1 MAEDPLLP
9 VAFLLAPQ
17 APATGNAATADR
29 LRRIF
34 EARGLRVVSVDP
46 NTLLPDGGADG
57 EGAAAVDASGAAV
70 CVALHGIKSARLVV
84 GCRAPL
90 VVVTGG
96 TDVNVDIAKDS
107 DKAATMA
114 RVLRWEGTAAV
125 VSFSQAMIDA
135 MHALLEAT
143 AAVPV
148 AIPARQCRTAAPPVH
163 LIPQGV
169 DLPPRPEAGSAV
181 AAQVQRVIQAVLHP
195 GETVRDAR
203 QRVLLLVAGLRPVKD
218 VLFLADAVDGAW
230 GDGKDLRLVILG
242 GRLDEAYGAMV
253 EERAHKSP
261 GAFILLPHA
270 LCREAC
276 VEVMRHCAAVVNS
289 STSEGMSG
297 ALLESLAVGT
307 PVLAR
312 MIPGNLALAD
322 MARAALGAAVAADEE
337 PPPPPPGGGG
347 VVIYDSPDDFVQQS
361 EALFSQGGAG
371 AAAAGL
377 GVEGLRAVAAIASDE
392 RSKWHAVL
400 DAVLS

>member
-1 MAEDPLLP
+1 MADRQKQP

-34 EARGLRVVSVDP
+34 ESRGLRVVSVDP
-46 NTLLPDGGADG
+46 SALLPDGGADG
-57 EGAAAVDASGAAV
+57 EAAAAVDASGAVV

-135 MHALLEAT
+135 MHALLDAT
-143 AAVPV
+143 AAVP
-148 AIPARQCRTAAPPVH
+148 AALPASRCRAAAPPVH

-169 DLPPRPEAGSAV
+169 DLPLRPQAGSAL
-181 AAQVQRVIQAVLHP
+181 ATQVQGVLRAVLRP
-195 GETVRDAR
+195 GETVGDAK

-253 EERAHKSP
+253 EERANKSP
-261 GAFILLPHA
+261 GAFVLLPDV
-270 LCREAC
+270 LCRQAC

-312 MIPGNLALAD
+312 MIAGNVALAD
-322 MARAALGAAVAADEE
+322 VARAALGAAAADGEE
-337 PPPPPPGGGG
+337 TPPSSGGA

-361 EALFSQGGAG
+361 ETLFLEDDAG
-371 AAAAGL
+371 RAAADL
-377 GVEGLRAVAAIASDE
+377 GAEGLRAVAAIASDE

-400 DAVLS
+400 DAVLG